1 MGKNYTLVVVD
12 MQPFFTNDS
21 ETLKHVAREIE
32 RARERGCD
40 IAFVEIPYFSPM
52 DEEGLAPTHLK
63 LRELVKD
70 YARVKTIYKPMFTQ
84 SLTHAAKC
92 LLGALLQF
100 GFETSRFRVCGVNS
114 GGWLRTASGDIEID
128 EYTQEPKYT
137 GCVFDLVLG
146 LSRLATKA
154 EIKVIA
160 DACKDERGFQ
170 VNWNDF
176 SELPHVKVLS
186 AKDTTTRM
194 AA

>member
-12 MQPFFTNDS
+12 MQPFFTSDLD
-21 ETLKHVAREIE
+21 TLNHVAREIE

-40 IAFVEIPYFSPM
+40 IAILEIPYFSPM
-52 DEEGLAPTHLK
+52 DEEGLAPTHK
-63 LRELVKD
+63 QLRELVKD

-84 SLTHAAKC
+84 SLTHAARC
-92 LLGALLQF
+92 LLTVLLQF
-100 GFETSRFRVCGVNS
+100 GFETRRFRVCGVNT
-114 GGWLRTASGDIEID
+114 GGWLRTASGDIQVD
-128 EYTQEPKYT
+128 EKSQEAKHT

-146 LSRLATKA
+146 LSRMAPEAK
-154 EIKVIA
+154 IKVIA

-176 SELPHVKVLS
+176 SELPRVKVLS
-186 AKDTTTRM
+186 ARDTTKRM